1 VEAFLLPTFVAAMI
15 KKATDLV
22 SFASAKD
29 WKAVG
34 KQILAYLI
42 GIGSVALVKASGFA
56 DDYVLPGINQALSD
70 LNAYGTALIGIIL
83 ASGGSVVSDFIA
95 SRDNTSSAYVPPLGG
110 PPDTTP
116 PNV

>member
-15 KKATDLV
+15 KKVTDLIA
-22 SFASAKD
+22 FASAKD
-29 WKAVG
+29 WKAVA
-34 KQILAYLI
+34 KQVVAWAV

-56 DDYVLPGINQALSD
+56 NDYVLPGINQTLSD
-70 LNAYGTALIGIIL
+70 LNAYGTALVGIIL
-83 ASGGSVVSDFIA
+83 ASGGSVVADFIA

-116 PNV
+116 PAV